1 MHNFSIEEYD
11 LNKTKV
17 LKYVLYKK
25 RTKYE
30 IKQKFLKQINSD
42 LLEKIIE
49 ELEESGYIND
59 QNYIIRSVDEYI
71 ALKTMSIKEMKYKI
85 IQKGIE
91 AYLIDEYI
99 QKNEDYLME
108 YEQNS
113 IRKIIE
119 KKQNTLEKNEIII
132 YLKKRGYKDKNIRE
146 AFEI

>member
-30 IKQKFLKQINSD
+30 IKQKFIKQINSD

-49 ELEESGYIND
+49 ELEKNDYIND
-59 QNYIIRSVDEYI
+59 KNYIARSVDEYI
-71 ALKTMSIKEMKYKI
+71 ALKTMSIKEIKYKI

-91 AYLIDEYI
+91 SSLIDEYI
-99 QKNEDYLME
+99 QKNGDSLME

-119 KKQNTLEKNEIII
+119 KKQNTLEKNEIIMF
-132 YLKKRGYKDKNIRE
+132 LKKKGYKDENIRG